1 MSKKTVTVNFYLRQ
15 AEKMIAL
22 GKRIEE
28 KSAELGDESPLK
40 GSKKLDALR
49 IAVSDAETKR
59 REAAKQRDASEKL
72 MQESESFLGYAE
84 GQTAETPGTV
94 YNLLTSVRNILLET
108 YRGNE
113 EALQEWGFGVVVG
126 TAKNP
131 VRKKE

>member
-1 MSKKTVTVNFYLRQ
+1 
-15 AEKMIAL
+15 
-22 GKRIEE
+22 
-28 KSAELGDESPLK
+28 
-40 GSKKLDALR
+40 
-49 IAVSDAETKR
+49 
-59 REAAKQRDASEKL
+59 

-126 TAKNP
+126 TAKTP